1 MAAWLD
7 KLLDAVALG
16 YALLFFPAPVFW
28 LIFHPTI
35 RFWRRF
41 GRRAFWV
48 ALPVWLVCG
57 TALVI
62 FRHQLFSARVERNG
76 LTWALGTALVT
87 GALAIGRRVFREF
100 GWRRL
105 SGLPEV
111 LRAREP
117 SAVVSSGI
125 YRYVRHPR
133 YLEYMLTF
141 LGLAFLTGA
150 AGIFLLAIVTILL
163 YLIVAPLEERE
174 LREAFGPQYD
184 AYAREVPRFIP
195 RLRPTIK
202 PPSAV

>member
-16 YALLFFPAPVFW
+16 YALLFFPAPIFW
-28 LIFHPTI
+28 LIFHPAI

-48 ALPVWLVCG
+48 ALPVWVVCDA
-57 TALVI
+57 ALI
-62 FRHQLFSARVERNG
+62 LLRHHLLAVRVERNA
-76 LTWALGTALVT
+76 LTWTLGTALILA
-87 GALAIGRRVFREF
+87 ALWIGRRVFREF

-105 SGLPEV
+105 SGLPEI
-111 LRAREP
+111 LRERDKG
-117 SAVVSSGI
+117 SVVSSGI
-125 YRYVRHPR
+125 YSRVRHPR

-150 AGIFLLAIVTILL
+150 AGIFVLAFATILL

-174 LREAFGPQYD
+174 LREAFGPAYE

-195 RLRPTIK
+195 RLRSASK
-202 PPSAV
+202 SPSAV

>member
-28 LIFHPTI
+28 LIFHPAI

-41 GRRAFWV
+41 GQQAFWV
-48 ALPVWLVCG
+48 ALPVWLVCDAALVLLRHHLLAVRIERNALTWTLG
-57 TALVI
+57 AALLVTAL
-62 FRHQLFSARVERNG
+62 L
-76 LTWALGTALVT
+76 
-87 GALAIGRRVFREF
+87 IGRRVFREF

-105 SGLPEV
+105 SGLPEI
-111 LRAREP
+111 LRENDP
-117 SAVVSSGI
+117 GDVVSTGI
-125 YRYVRHPR
+125 YSRVRHPR

-150 AGIFLLAIVTILL
+150 AGIFVLAFATILL

-174 LREAFGPQYD
+174 LREAFGPAYE

-195 RLRPTIK
+195 RLRSASK
-202 PPSAV
+202 SSSAV